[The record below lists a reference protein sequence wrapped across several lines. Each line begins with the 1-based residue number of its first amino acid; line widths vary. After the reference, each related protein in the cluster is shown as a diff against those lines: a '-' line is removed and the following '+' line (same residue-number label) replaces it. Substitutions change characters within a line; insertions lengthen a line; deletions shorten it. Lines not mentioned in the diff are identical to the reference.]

1 MDQDSCKGNE
11 SEIYIP
17 IYRYDQ
23 VNVSFGNEGTD
34 EGNGI

>member
-23 VNVSFGNEGTD
+23 GNVSFGNEETD